1 MNWEAYLELN
11 ATSYSE
17 VFIRI
22 TLACFFGFVLGYN
35 RAKASKPL
43 GYRVYMIVC
52 VTTCLLALMA
62 VEMQSFLTEEL
73 ITLDIGKIIS
83 GVLTGI
89 GFLGAGA
96 IMKKD
101 DDEVMG
107 TTTGACIW
115 GAGGLGLLVGFG
127 YYPLALIGFV
137 IIAFTL
143 IFLNDVL
150 GLFVKK
156 ENLDNH

>member
-1 MNWEAYLELN
+1 MNLSKYFELTT
-11 ATSYSE
+11 TSYQE
-17 VFIRI
+17 IFVRVA
-22 TLACFFGFVLGYN
+22 LACVFGFVLGFN
-35 RAKASKPL
+35 RAKEGKPL
-43 GYRVYMIVC
+43 GYRVYIIVC

-62 VEMQSFLTEEL
+62 VEMKTFLAEDL
-73 ITLDIGKIIS
+73 VTLDIGKIIS

-101 DDEVMG
+101 DDQILG

-127 YYPLALIGFV
+127 YYPLALIGFAV
-137 IIAFTL
+137 LAFTM

-150 GLFVKK
+150 GVFVKK
-156 ENLDNH
+156 DHLDSH

>member
-1 MNWEAYLELN
+1 MDLSKYFELTT
-11 ATSYSE
+11 TSYQE
-17 VFIRI
+17 IFVRVA
-22 TLACFFGFVLGYN
+22 LACVFGFVLGFN
-35 RAKASKPL
+35 RAKEGKPL
-43 GYRVYMIVC
+43 GYRVYIIVC

-62 VEMQSFLTEEL
+62 VEMKTFLAEDL
-73 ITLDIGKIIS
+73 VTLDIGKIIS

-101 DDEVMG
+101 DDQILG

-127 YYPLALIGFV
+127 YYPLALIGFAV
-137 IIAFTL
+137 LAFTM

-150 GLFVKK
+150 GVFVKK
-156 ENLDNH
+156 DHLDSH

>member
-1 MNWEAYLELN
+1 MDMSRYFELN

-17 VFIRI
+17 ILTRVMM
-22 TLACFFGFVLGYN
+22 ACVFGFILGYN
-35 RAKASKPL
+35 RSKQSKPL

-52 VTTCLLALMA
+52 VTTCLLSLMA
-62 VEMQSFLTEEL
+62 VEMKGFLTEEL
-73 ITLDIGKIIS
+73 VTLDIGKIIS

-101 DDEVMG
+101 DDHVMG

-115 GAGGLGLLVGFG
+115 GAGGLGLLLGFG
-127 YYPLALIGFV
+127 YYPLAIIGFIV
-137 IIAFTL
+137 MAFTL

-150 GLFVKK
+150 GLFIKD
-156 ENLDNH
+156 ENLDSH